1 MRDTLGPFEY
11 QVLQVLQ
18 LHPND
23 AYGVSIGDHLEER
36 TGKRPSIGALYT
48 TLDRLEAKGYVS
60 SSWGEATAER
70 GGRRK
75 KYFKLQAAGQF
86 AMTRTQAAYGSMSH
100 TSASQPAWSEG

>member
-18 LHPND
+18 LHPTD
-23 AYGVSIGDHLEER
+23 AYGVSIGDRLEER
-36 TGKRPSIGALYT
+36 IGKRPSIGALYT

-75 KYFKLQAAGQF
+75 KYFKLEAAGQF
-86 AMTRTQAAYGSMSH
+86 AMTRTQAAYGATPQPAGSR
-100 TSASQPAWSEG
+100 PAWSEG